1 MRVTQQTMTF
11 QALDRLQT
19 RLAQLS
25 QSQGQLARGKRI
37 EKPSDDPAGMNRA
50 MVLHSQE
57 DAARQADRNAGDGLM
72 WTSLADSKLQTL
84 LDRLH
89 RARDLAVR
97 SGSVTNPSERQ
108 AFAVEIESIR
118 EEAVSIANSRVGDRG
133 LFAGDRDGDAVAE
146 VAGSWVYQGDQ
157 GEVQRRVGRSD
168 VVRVNLTGDELFGF
182 SAGEDLFTTLDDLST
197 QVLAKDSAGVETS
210 IGEMDQAMHR
220 ILGGLAELGAA
231 TNRLEAAQ
239 QRGDSEVLSLQQRLS
254 EVESVD
260 VAEAITQL
268 QMEQVAYEATLG
280 ALARSLQPSLVD
292 FLR

>member
-133 LFAGDRDGDAVAE
+133 LFTGDRDGDAVAE

-157 GEVQRRVGRSD
+157 GEVRRRVGPSD

-182 SAGEDLFTTLDDLST
+182 SAGEDLFTTLDDLSA
-197 QVLAKDSAGVETS
+197 QVLAKDSTGVETS